1 MDGWLLSRCIVESD
15 LESLHLEIYRVEHDR
30 GLQVWSGQDLRKI
43 WFFTCKRYKVLTT
56 VTHNSGGSGDGV
68 GPTVDAEIRFHW
80 LRIQS
85 YHRWYSLGLG

>member
-43 WFFTCKRYKVLTT
+43 DFVQVNGTQCLVL
-56 VTHNSGGSGDGV
+56 
-68 GPTVDAEIRFHW
+68 
-80 LRIQS
+80 
-85 YHRWYSLGLG
+85 